1 MLYVTNAD
9 NQIVMEE
16 NKRKDIDYNFDLNG
30 IFKVIGGKWKIPLIK
45 AMGSVC
51 PRRFGE
57 LRKEMENLAQ
67 TTLSTQ
73 LRELERDGI
82 VNRKV
87 FAEVPPRVEY
97 ELTELG
103 QSLKPVID
111 TLEDWWEMYTAK
123 GCKNF

>member
-1 MLYVTNAD
+1 
-9 NQIVMEE
+9 MEE
-16 NKRKDIDYNFDLNG
+16 NKRKDIDYNFDLSG

-97 ELTELG
+97 ELTKLG

-111 TLEDWWEMYTAK
+111 TLEDWWEMYNAN

>member
-1 MLYVTNAD
+1 MD
-9 NQIVMEE
+9 E
-16 NKRKDIDYNFDLNG
+16 NKAKEIDYNFDLNG
-30 IFKVIGGKWKIPLIK
+30 IFKVIGGKWKIPLII

-57 LRKEMENLAQ
+57 LRREMENLAQ

-82 VNRKV
+82 VARKV
-87 FAEVPPRVEY
+87 FPESPPRVEY
-97 ELTELG
+97 ELTPLG

-111 TLEDWWEMYTAK
+111 TLEDWWKMYTEK
-123 GCKNF
+123 GCRRF